1 MKILFTFLLYD
12 VIIHDKKEQIY
23 VLIAHI
29 YVFLAHFRGDIMTST
44 TETIRRAYPVR
55 EQIHITDMYSFF
67 QVHYENGY
75 EFPGETHDFWE
86 CLYVLDGEVCVSAD
100 ERVYNMSQGEIIFHS
115 PLELHKFF
123 VNGDTGATLLIFSF
137 SAEGPL
143 TISLRNKVF
152 LLSDIQKGL
161 IETMLHY
168 LQTKASSINP
178 SSDMPIFSFT
188 QPSPSDISQLK
199 TDLFLQLF
207 HKLPYYSQMLVSYLH
222 QLFLSLAEEGTISTA
237 SSAADAVTFRKAI
250 GYLNHNLHRQPTVSE
265 VAHYCNLSDAS
276 LKRLFEKYA
285 GIGVHKYLTKL
296 KIKAA
301 MELLEEKESVANVA
315 EKLGFTSQ
323 SYFSKAFK
331 RETGMNPSEIFVK

>member
-1 MKILFTFLLYD
+1 MSTITTTKKI
-12 VIIHDKKEQIY
+12 H
-23 VLIAHI
+23 
-29 YVFLAHFRGDIMTST
+29 
-44 TETIRRAYPVR
+44 RAYPVR
-55 EQIHITDMYSFF
+55 EQIRITDMYSFF
-67 QVHYENGY
+67 QMHFANGY
-75 EFPGETHDFWE
+75 EFSGETHNFWE
-86 CLYVLDGEVCVSAD
+86 CLYVLNGEVCVSAD
-100 ERVYNMSQGEIIFHS
+100 ERVYNMSPGEIIFHS

-123 VNGDTGATLLIFSF
+123 VNGINGADLLIFSF

-152 LLSDIQKGL
+152 KLSEIQKGL

-168 LQTKASSINP
+168 LQSKTNSINP
-178 SSDMPIFSFT
+178 SSDT
-188 QPSPSDISQLK
+188 QY
-199 TDLFLQLF
+199 FLQFF

-250 GYLNHNLHRQPTVSE
+250 GYLNDNLHRQPTVSE
-265 VAHYCNLSDAS
+265 IARYCNLSDAS

-331 RETGMNPSEIFVK
+331 RETGMNPSELFVK